1 MAFLSFR
8 EWAAPRCLLFREAQ
22 LLRDQPMT
30 WAAAMMTRVT
40 APGREI
46 RDRCPESTSVMWAL
60 ARLDMNSCSAGGVTG
75 SAGPISGQEASAL
88 HRGVYQRSESVLTA
102 LGES

>member
-1 MAFLSFR
+1 
-8 EWAAPRCLLFREAQ
+8 
-22 LLRDQPMT
+22 MT

-60 ARLDMNSCSAGGVTG
+60 ARLDMNSCSAGGITR
-75 SAGPISGQEASAL
+75 SAVPRNQQDRVARPGGTPGGPKPEVEHNGRLDAGAIESPEARAPL
-88 HRGVYQRSESVLTA
+88 PQARESREA
-102 LGES
+102 